1 MPVHALI
8 RDRGYYGPHTLIQ
21 THKQQIAC
29 APSEPVVV
37 CLTDSTTFSLIPL
50 APGSFL
56 FEGLLALNILP
67 HAALL
72 LEDGLMVDLDQ
83 RIWTPRTFTI
93 HLRGAGTATWWGL
106 SMAGIQALASF
117 MRTLLPQPAKCVLHG
132 FAWQDGRWTLHFG
145 SGLSHAPELGE
156 IHCICV
162 LLDGHWIL
170 LTLRLSSLSGF
181 SVGFWDGL
189 AHPTIPPRIAHLLEQ
204 FMVGWTLDCVRL
216 DSCSQLVQHGLS
228 TCGTILLGHL
238 GLAIGLFDAMNVLD
252 FETYHD
258 RFVAFEHSLFG
269 FSSTP
274 FIGFG
279 KGGGKSTGEAQLLL
293 QLATVLQ
300 EKGVPQD
307 RVEERAA
314 LGLRKIGYQEI
325 EAALQSANPWTYL
338 KAIASRPH
346 VSFQWIHADELQSK
360 IRAKASAKFQIQAKT
375 GKKHPK
381 PAGETKPLWID
392 PNMLQLV
399 PGTFYAQDKEIG
411 QIQFSDVTSSASGL
425 AFCAIADV
433 MPFLKAGTT
442 LSDKPLAVIT
452 TTPIPADHGSA
463 LVVNHLRF
471 PAQFRGTNEPV
482 LLQGSIVMLG
492 PVPITRGNG
501 GTQCVLEHLPTQTV
515 RLCVFRDQWEGQWS
529 DFILQPVRAVLQQHP
544 LLTLCKISGCG
555 EDCVHYHAAV
565 DEPLDSVILDLW
577 ARSWHRADSRFTKPA
592 DASYWSVLIRVP
604 ASAQTTIQ
612 GLSGFH
618 GLYVEPRSDSGRAT
632 DDRYGMIWLG
642 ELSFTELV
650 HKLKTTPHAVA
661 IGRLRQKYGLRFLQ
675 EHKEAGTTALKPH
688 EPFVA
693 TKVDQLYRLYPLPFG
708 TQRVALQKCL
718 SEWGW
723 MARVRQA
730 IGGGAEGTAWEVGA
744 SQPPPSSILPGPNG
758 DVAITLLK
766 KMNAPD
772 PSNTVLASST
782 TKRFLQNASG
792 GTDPWTQGMDPWGGY
807 SGSSSSAPR
816 AADKMQQL
824 EDRLHKQVV
833 ETVRK
838 EVAESTAHVET
849 DTPMDFADLGDF
861 RTTAENRFARLE
873 TGMQEL
879 QSQTSKFENW
889 FSQMHQTEAQLQTQ
903 LQLVTQQVEVQ
914 GHGIEQV
921 RKDLTMQV
929 GGLQEGLNTVQSDV
943 TKGFTRLEALLE
955 KRAKGRPALLGCK
968 GRFQFCGFFW
978 SV

>member
-1 MPVHALI
+1 
-8 RDRGYYGPHTLIQ
+8 
-21 THKQQIAC
+21 
-29 APSEPVVV
+29 
-37 CLTDSTTFSLIPL
+37 
-50 APGSFL
+50 
-56 FEGLLALNILP
+56 
-67 HAALL
+67 
-72 LEDGLMVDLDQ
+72 
-83 RIWTPRTFTI
+83 
-93 HLRGAGTATWWGL
+93 
-106 SMAGIQALASF
+106 
-117 MRTLLPQPAKCVLHG
+117 
-132 FAWQDGRWTLHFG
+132 
-145 SGLSHAPELGE
+145 
-156 IHCICV
+156 
-162 LLDGHWIL
+162 
-170 LTLRLSSLSGF
+170 
-181 SVGFWDGL
+181 
-189 AHPTIPPRIAHLLEQ
+189 
-204 FMVGWTLDCVRL
+204 MVGWTLDCVRL

-565 DEPLDSVILDLW
+565 DKPLDSVILDLW

-744 SQPPPSSILPGPNG
+744 SQPPPL
-758 DVAITLLK
+758 
-766 KMNAPD
+766 
-772 PSNTVLASST
+772 
-782 TKRFLQNASG
+782 F
-792 GTDPWTQGMDPWGGY
+792 
-807 SGSSSSAPR
+807 
-816 AADKMQQL
+816 
-824 EDRLHKQVV
+824 
-833 ETVRK
+833 
-838 EVAESTAHVET
+838 
-849 DTPMDFADLGDF
+849 DFAW
-861 RTTAENRFARLE
+861 AE
-873 TGMQEL
+873 
-879 QSQTSKFENW
+879 W
-889 FSQMHQTEAQLQTQ
+889 
-903 LQLVTQQVEVQ
+903 
-914 GHGIEQV
+914 
-921 RKDLTMQV
+921 
-929 GGLQEGLNTVQSDV
+929 
-943 TKGFTRLEALLE
+943 
-955 KRAKGRPALLGCK
+955 
-968 GRFQFCGFFW
+968 
-978 SV
+978 